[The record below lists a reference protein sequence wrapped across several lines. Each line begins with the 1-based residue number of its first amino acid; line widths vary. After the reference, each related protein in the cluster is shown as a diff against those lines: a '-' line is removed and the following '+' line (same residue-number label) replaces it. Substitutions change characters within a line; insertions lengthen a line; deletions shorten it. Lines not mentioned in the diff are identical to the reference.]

1 MSIMKGIRG
10 DVDNGDEEQLSI
22 YVLITLFGRSS
33 QRWPI
38 GSGYFRLSL
47 ILRAHYLSFDILL

>member
-1 MSIMKGIRG
+1 MKGIRG